1 MIRMIL
7 ADDEPVII
15 RGIHK
20 LIEWRNLGIEI
31 VGEYTDGKAALE
43 GILREK
49 PELALLD
56 IQMPKKTGIDILK
69 EIFALDLTTKVI
81 FISGFEDF
89 QYAKAAISYG
99 AEDYLLK
106 PVIREELIESVER
119 CIFKLD
125 KKSEDSPPENMDQE
139 TITAYE
145 TLIKMEEDSYLPVV
159 AEILYTKEVNIH
171 EEKLIRFSIMSNIE
185 QYLKGRNLGIV
196 FEKNNHLIVVLKEVE
211 IRQAKELIWDLMKQ
225 VEDNTGNRIGLIISK
240 KVDSMAEIPSAYL
253 SCLDLAG
260 YLFFE
265 SMMKVPILTLDQPV
279 FMRTVTMEEFSE
291 CRSKMVEAMIIQ
303 NNEKWEKEY
312 NYFLKLLCEVS
323 DGKKEDACYHFCTTL
338 RICEERFAA
347 MRLPGLSLNMKE
359 ILETGRST
367 KNYRQMSAFFGEY
380 ILLYRSQIRS
390 SVIKNDRKDINRAKA
405 YIEEHYDE
413 NLTLEVLAGEIH
425 MNPYYF
431 SSFFKK
437 GAGENFK
444 DYLNK
449 VRMKHAVSLLLSTD
463 KRTYEIADEVGFRD
477 ARSFT
482 ELFQRIY
489 GETPSSYRKRI
500 GADC

>member
-196 FEKNNHLIVVLKEVE
+196 FEKNNHMIVVLKEVE

-225 VEDNTGNRIGLIISK
+225 VEDNTGNRIGFIISK

-253 SCLDLAG
+253 TCLDLAG

-279 FMRTVTMEEFSE
+279 FMRTVTVEEFSE
-291 CRSKMVEAMIIQ
+291 CRSKMLEAMIIQ

-482 ELFQRIY
+482 ELFQRTY

>member
-119 CIFKLD
+119 CIIKLD

-196 FEKNNHLIVVLKEVE
+196 FEKNNHIIVVLKEVE
-211 IRQAKELIWDLMKQ
+211 IRQAKELIWDLMKH